1 MDERHK
7 DEEKREEKD
16 NCADAYQDD
25 QKDTLGEYYRGIS
38 RCDD

>member
-1 MDERHK
+1 MNERHE
-7 DEEKREEKD
+7 DEEQQQEED
-16 NCADAYQDD
+16 SWAEDD

>member
-1 MDERHK
+1 MEEQCENN
-7 DEEKREEKD
+7 EEKETEGKEFD
-16 NCADAYQDD
+16 DD